1 MKQIFL
7 KDVKPEDVRYK
18 EISYTLSKDSFNA
31 LLGEKKNIN
40 DVFKAINETYGLLG
54 TVTEI
59 KVKD

>member
-18 EISYTLSKDSFNA
+18 EISYILSKDSFNV

>member
-7 KDVKPEDVRYK
+7 KNVKPEEVKYK
-18 EISYTLSKDSFNA
+18 EISYTLSKDSFNS

>member
-18 EISYTLSKDSFNA
+18 EISYTLSKDSFNV

-40 DVFKAINETYGLLG
+40 DVFKVINETYGLLG

>member
-7 KDVKPEDVRYK
+7 KDIKPEDVRYK
-18 EISYTLSKDSFNA
+18 EISYTLSKDSFNV